1 MKEIKMLRVEKGL
14 TQEQL
19 AKLCGVTTV
28 TINRAERKGNM
39 RHSTYVKIMEV
50 LKNENINPIGVVGG
64 NPSTDSAPI
73 L

>member
-19 AKLCGVTTV
+19 AQLCGVTTV

-39 RHSTYVKIMEV
+39 RHSTYIKIMEV
-50 LKNENINPIGVVGG
+50 LKNENINPIGTPAA
-64 NPSTDSAPI
+64 NASADSSPI

>member
-19 AKLCGVTTV
+19 AQLCGVTTV

-39 RHSTYVKIMEV
+39 RHSTYVKIMEI
-50 LKNENINPIGVVGG
+50 LKNENINPIGTPSA
-64 NPSTDSAPI
+64 NPSADSSPI